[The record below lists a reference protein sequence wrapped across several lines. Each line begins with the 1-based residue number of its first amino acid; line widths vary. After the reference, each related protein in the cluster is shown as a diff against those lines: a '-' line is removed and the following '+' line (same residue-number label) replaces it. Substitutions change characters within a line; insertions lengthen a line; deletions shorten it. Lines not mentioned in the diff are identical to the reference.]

1 MSEIT
6 WSFYDLPLPQ
16 FQAYALRC
24 GELTQISVRT
34 AGKDGTVTLERWEI
48 PRLMEQ
54 NRGKL
59 WENIWGKL
67 WGKSSTNVW
76 DFRLLWFF
84 YPEGVNHVEPDTPVQ
99 PATFFSRTV

>member
-59 WENIWGKL
+59 WENIWENYGENHL
-67 WGKSSTNVW
+67 QMFGTS
-76 DFRLLWFF
+76 DCCGFF
-84 YPEGVNHVEPDTPVQ
+84 IRRV
-99 PATFFSRTV
+99 